1 MTLAQAV
8 TKLEREHLT
17 ARAEAAEK
25 AVKRTAILKLQDE
38 RDTLMHDVKCELHA
52 FALANLN
59 GKKSI
64 ELPHGVLKFRTIPG
78 GPKVVDTDAAQT
90 A

>member
-1 MTLAQAV
+1 MITKHNDADAILQRLADIQS
-8 TKLEREHLT
+8 E
-17 ARAEAAEK
+17 
-25 AVKRTAILKLQDE
+25 ILKLQDE

-64 ELPHGVLKFRTIPG
+64 DLPHGVLKFRTIPG
-78 GPKVVDTDAAQT
+78 GPKVVDTDAAMGW
-90 A
+90 AGNH